1 MLFAIFILFTSSL
14 AQAIEPMDNYYAND
28 LIEAVDQA
36 KSLPHHYDY
45 SNSYRYKRT
54 TAQSINLNRLN
65 FKELDETRLE
75 STNDR
80 EAQLILVENT
90 NDDVVELQ
98 LNAEIKK
105 QATISQTQIIVPKS
119 GSYISTY
126 GKFSSSGILSE
137 STLISTPKP

>member
-1 MLFAIFILFTSSL
+1 MLFAVFILFTSSL
-14 AQAIEPMDNYYAND
+14 THAVEPMDDYYAND

-75 STNDR
+75 SKINPNTAQTN
-80 EAQLILVENT
+80 LLGKT
-90 NDDVVELQ
+90 NDDTGLP
-98 LNAEIKK
+98 LNTNIKK
-105 QATISQTQIIVPKS
+105 QTTISQTQAIIPKS
-119 GSYISTY
+119 GSYISAY
-126 GKFSSSGILSE
+126 GKFSSTGILSE
-137 STLISTPKP
+137 STLTSTPKP